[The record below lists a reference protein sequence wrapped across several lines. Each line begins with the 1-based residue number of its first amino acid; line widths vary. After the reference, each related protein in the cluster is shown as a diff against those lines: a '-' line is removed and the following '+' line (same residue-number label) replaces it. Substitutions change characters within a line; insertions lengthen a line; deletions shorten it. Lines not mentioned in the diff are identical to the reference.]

1 MKSFVLTLVSLG
13 WHDVL
18 DILLNTYI
26 LFRLYV
32 LFRETIVFRF
42 LVGIAV
48 LWFFQR
54 IAASMNLVLTS
65 WVTQG
70 ITAAAAIIVILVF
83 RNEIRTVLQARSLKA
98 LLWGY
103 PTYQVRTPTEILSE
117 SAFELAR
124 LRHGAL
130 IVFGGK
136 DDLKE
141 FVHSGIPWD
150 GKISQE
156 MVQGIFYPGNP
167 VHDGAAVVSGNRIQ
181 EVGAILP
188 VSRRSDLP
196 SYYGTRHRAAIGLTE
211 VTDGLV
217 VAVSEERG
225 RVTVCKGGR
234 IKIVSG
240 RAELEKLLREHLG
253 METDVRGAAR
263 KRQKLEFAMAGV
275 LSLVFISGLWF
286 AFARGLDTL
295 VALEVPIEY
304 MNRDPNVEI
313 LDTSVNAV
321 KVQLSGSGT
330 ILKNL
335 RPDQVR
341 VRLDLSKAVVGHN
354 DFTITSDHIVRP
366 PGATLRMVEPSV
378 VQVTLDSFS
387 KKELPVQVD
396 WVGKL
401 PEHLILSQV
410 KIEPEKVVIRGG
422 ATILERLST
431 VYTEKVRLD
440 ALEGSGPMTVSLA
453 LTPASLR
460 VDTGYSEKVKI
471 TYQLKEREKVEKRE

>member
-1 MKSFVLTLVSLG
+1 MKSFVLTLVSLN

-54 IAASMNLVLTS
+54 IAVSMNLVLTS

-70 ITAAAAIIVILVF
+70 ITAAAALIVILVF
-83 RNEIRTVLQARSLKA
+83 RNEIRTVLQTRNWKV

-103 PTYQVRTPTEILSE
+103 PTSHVRTPTEILSE

-130 IVFGGK
+130 LVMVGK

-141 FVHSGIPWD
+141 FVHSGIPWE

-167 VHDGAAVVSGNRIQ
+167 VHDGAAVLSGNRIQ

-196 SYYGTRHRAAIGLTE
+196 TYYGTRHRAAIGLTE
-211 VTDGLV
+211 LTDALV

-225 RVTVCKGGR
+225 RVTVSKDGR

-240 RAELEKLLREHLG
+240 RGELEKLLREHLG
-253 METDVRGAAR
+253 MEADVRGAAR
-263 KRQKLEFAMAGV
+263 KRQKLEFAMAGL
-275 LSLVFISGLWF
+275 LSLIFISGLWF

-304 MNRDPNVEI
+304 MNRNPNAEI
-313 LDTSVNAV
+313 LDTSVNAI

-330 ILKNL
+330 ILKSL

-341 VRLDLSKAVVGHN
+341 VRLDLSKAVMGRN

-366 PGATLRMVEPSV
+366 PGATLRMVNPSV
-378 VQVTLDSFS
+378 VGVTLDSVAR
-387 KKELPVQVD
+387 KELPLQVD

-401 PEHLILSQV
+401 PENLVLSQV
-410 KIEPEKVVIRGG
+410 KVEPEKVMIRGG
-422 ATILERLST
+422 STLLDKLTT
-431 VYTEKVRLD
+431 VYTEKIRLD
-440 ALEGSGPMTVSLA
+440 ALEGSGNLTVSLA
-453 LTPASLR
+453 LTPAALKM
-460 VDTGYSEKVKI
+460 DAGFSEKVKV
-471 TYQLKEREKVEKRE
+471 TYQLKEREKIEKRE

>member
-1 MKSFVLTLVSLG
+1 MKSFALTLVSLA

-54 IAASMNLVLTS
+54 LAVSMSLVLTS

-70 ITAAAAIIVILVF
+70 ITAAAALIVILVF
-83 RNEIRTVLQARSLKA
+83 RNEIRTVLQTKNWKA

-103 PTYQVRTPTEILSE
+103 PTSHARVPTEILSE

-130 IVFGGK
+130 LVLGGK

-141 FVHSGIPWD
+141 FVHSGIPWE
-150 GKISQE
+150 GKVSQE

-211 VTDGLV
+211 VTDALV

-240 RAELEKLLREHLG
+240 RGELEKLLREHLG
-253 METDVRGAAR
+253 METDMRGAAR
-263 KRQKLEFAMAGV
+263 KRQKLELSMAGV

-304 MNRDPNVEI
+304 MNRNPNVGDPEYLRQRGQGPTERI
-313 LDTSVNAV
+313 RDDPQVPS
-321 KVQLSGSGT
+321 SGSGARQAGPEQSRDRAQRFHHHE
-330 ILKNL
+330 
-335 RPDQVR
+335 RPYRSASGRHVENGRAVR
-341 VRLDLSKAVVGHN
+341 RGGHAGFGGQEGAAGPGGLGRKAPRKLDS
-354 DFTITSDHIVRP
+354 
-366 PGATLRMVEPSV
+366 EPS
-378 VQVTLDSFS
+378 
-387 KKELPVQVD
+387 
-396 WVGKL
+396 
-401 PEHLILSQV
+401 
-410 KIEPEKVVIRGG
+410 
-422 ATILERLST
+422 
-431 VYTEKVRLD
+431 
-440 ALEGSGPMTVSLA
+440 EGRA
-453 LTPASLR
+453 
-460 VDTGYSEKVKI
+460 
-471 TYQLKEREKVEKRE
+471 